1 MKQGMFPGITRALA
15 GLLAAGFLLGL
26 AAPAA
31 GQSKDVIV
39 ATTTSVQDTGLLD
52 SLVPR
57 FERLTGYRVKP
68 IAVGTGQALA
78 LAGRGE
84 ADVVLAHAPELEA
97 RYVRDGVLIDR
108 RLVMVNDFVLLG
120 PPSDPA
126 GVAGM
131 TDPAEAMRTIGQSG
145 AVFVSRGDSSGTNL
159 RELSLWDHAV
169 DRPAPESYVEVGQ
182 GMAATLR
189 VASEKGGYTLSDRG
203 TYLALRKSLALRIV
217 SQGAPELKNFYSVS
231 LVNPALFPN
240 VNAAGA
246 RAFAAFLLD
255 PATQAIIGA
264 FGVDRF
270 GEPLFTP
277 AAGEADR

>member
-1 MKQGMFPGITRALA
+1 MKHGMFPGTTRALA
-15 GLLAAGFLLGL
+15 GLWAAGFLLGF

-31 GQSKDVIV
+31 GQSKDVV
-39 ATTTSVQDTGLLD
+39 FATTTSVQDTGLLD

-84 ADVVLAHAPELEA
+84 ADVVLAHAPDLEA
-97 RYVRDGVLIDR
+97 RYVKDGVLIDR

-131 TDPAEAMRTIGQSG
+131 TDPAEAMRTIAQSG

-159 RELSLWDHAV
+159 RERSLWEHAV
-169 DRPAPESYVEVGQ
+169 DRPAPESYIEVGQ

-203 TYLALRKSLALRIV
+203 TYLALRTSLALRIV

-231 LVNPALFPN
+231 RVNPAFFPN

-246 RAFAAFLLD
+246 LAFAAYLLD

-264 FGVDRF
+264 FGVERF
-270 GEPLFTP
+270 GQPLFTP
-277 AAGEADR
+277 AAGDA